1 MATPT
6 NHLMTAFTPT
16 MGRRPRWT
24 FADGLTLVGRE
35 LGRLRQDP
43 EELVAALVFPAIMV
57 LFGYVFGSAIQ
68 VPGGPNPDL
77 WDHGDRTVED
87 PPRAALG

>member
-1 MATPT
+1 
-6 NHLMTAFTPT
+6 MTAFTPT
-16 MGRRPRWT
+16 MGRHPRWT

-57 LFGYVFGSAIQ
+57 VLFGYVFGSAIQ
-68 VPGGPNPDL
+68 VPGGPRIRISGTMGTGRL
-77 WDHGDRTVED
+77 KIRHAR
-87 PPRAALG
+87 R